1 LSHGFVDNGQC
12 LNCTQWWF

>member
-12 LNCTQWWF
+12 LNCSQWWF